1 MPKTRYLGLDVG
13 ASSAKAVVLDSAGA
27 ICGSGVLDMRAEGIL
42 NDAEMYGSV
51 AEWLGNEKWK
61 KCKIAAGLPQYMT
74 TTLMRNYPEKLP
86 VKAIRFQLQGE
97 ASQVAALSDEAMLQD
112 CCILGKTC
120 LRSNSV
126 VISIAREQNVRERL
140 GAMSVAGI
148 EAEEIVPGGIAISN
162 AFYHLHPELV
172 DSKDPVLLLEFGH
185 ENSTAIVLA
194 GGQPLFISSLLF
206 SSEKI
211 NEIIKRRG
219 AEHNMKMEERDMRSI
234 DLAVENSHSSVMEAI
249 FLLENEIHSFV
260 ESWRAQETE
269 ELAQVPVGQVYVCG
283 GLAQMKG
290 LGDWLAER
298 LEVPVQVLAP
308 EVEGRPRPELTLAYG
323 LALQFTGK
331 ARLVVTLLPMDIRF
345 HRLRE
350 RNWPLLLASI
360 VVLALAFAVIDIHK
374 YLQCV
379 EQMAQIKMQKK
390 ELETCTKEISA
401 ILDLQRA
408 LKFREMS
415 LAPLIVAGNQH
426 SHLCAIINA
435 ISGAKA
441 EKDWF
446 VYLADEASYQS
457 NRNSGGIPQK
467 RRPSKAPNLFS
478 QENSALIGDIAG
490 RDEFPLRYDA
500 EQMSSTL
507 SYIAAGYTPQVPNEP
522 FKPVRDILRKLEE
535 TGIFVRS
542 DILAESERI
551 GREDIFQPWQA
562 FLKKVPGG
570 QFNRA
575 FTVRLPLKKP
585 DIAPGQGAV
594 SSNDEEDE

>member
-13 ASSAKAVVLDSAGA
+13 ASSAKAVVLDSTGA

-51 AEWLGNEKWK
+51 AEWLDNEKWR

-86 VKAIRFQLQGE
+86 VKAIRFQLEGE
-97 ASQVAALSDEAMLQD
+97 ASQVAALSDEAMLQNS
-112 CCILGKTC
+112 CILGKTSI
-120 LRSNSV
+120 RSNSV
-126 VISIAREQNVRERL
+126 VISIAREQNVRDRL
-140 GAMSVAGI
+140 STMAVAGI
-148 EAEEIVPGGIAISN
+148 EAEEIVPGGIAMSN

-172 DSKDPVLLLEFGH
+172 DSKAPVLLLEFGH

-206 SSEKI
+206 SAEKI

-249 FLLENEIHSFV
+249 FLLENEIHSFL

-269 ELAQVPVGQVYVCG
+269 DLAQTPVEQVYVCG

-290 LGDWLAER
+290 LVQWLTER
-298 LEVPVQVLAP
+298 LEVPVQLLAP
-308 EVEGRPRPELTLAYG
+308 EVDGVLRPELTLAFG

-331 ARLVVTLLPMDIRF
+331 ARLSVTLLPLDIRSR
-345 HRLRE
+345 RLRM

-360 VVLALAFAVIDIHK
+360 VLLALVFAVIDFHK
-374 YLQCV
+374 YLQGV
-379 EQMAQIKMQKK
+379 EQMAKVKMQKK

-426 SHLCAIINA
+426 SHLCAIIDA
-435 ISGAKA
+435 MSGAKA

-446 VYLADEASYQS
+446 VYLADEASYQMRRVS
-457 NRNSGGIPQK
+457 SGGSLK
-467 RRPSKAPNLFS
+467 RRPANAPNLFS
-478 QENSALIGDIAG
+478 QESSAMIGDIAG

-522 FKPVRDILRKLEE
+522 FKPVRDILRKMED
-535 TGIFVRS
+535 TGIFVRT

-551 GREDIFQPWQA
+551 GREDIFQPWIA

-570 QFNRA
+570 QFNRS

-585 DIAPGQGAV
+585 DIVPNQEGA